1 MCAWLGSLHKVSHEK
16 TQNVEPFPEKSMRFF
31 ISSTKSKRSTGFSA
45 GTKYPLSRHWI
56 LLANFKKQFLVL
68 YSLICFWASY
78 YITVSFGNKARK
90 KNDALEFFPLQMFL
104 TAAPKN
110 SVSALTH

>member
-45 GTKYPLSRHWI
+45 GNQMP
-56 LLANFKKQFLVL
+56 
-68 YSLICFWASY
+68 
-78 YITVSFGNKARK
+78 TVKTLDPVSKLQKAI
-90 KNDALEFFPLQMFL
+90 
-104 TAAPKN
+104 
-110 SVSALTH
+110 SSALFPHLLLGFILHRCVLWE